1 MQHSPIRHPHAI
13 RGHVGVALGL
23 LLAGLLLLSASPAR
37 ALELH
42 SFLDDACHV
51 NTGVLVRVD
60 ETQVHFITLDGAYA
74 SLPVESVAMVVIHKV
89 MENPLA
95 RMAIDEPLRA
105 LARHIRTGS
114 DETGGF
120 TGWPVAFY
128 DQLVI
133 FFDTEGRSHVLE
145 PQDIRGVQP
154 VRDLPAEIRPTV
166 FAKVTLDFPPEL
178 VLCNLPRAESG
189 LRPSR
194 VLGDRIKVDDH
205 LAKLRERYNALDSFE
220 ERTHVYP
227 RPLVFDPTTRLG
239 LSYFS
244 GKRGSLVKYMP
255 LYFQW
260 SSGRPY
266 RFQSHSAIGVVSS
279 PWLPIV
285 EPTLGFQSDVKSHF
299 FTASFAGHLVSLPA
313 GSSAFQAESA
323 LSPQGKTPAMDE
335 LYNYLV
341 MMGGDWGRLS
351 VSGGALYRSVR
362 IAFSD
367 TERRE
372 ISADG
377 MTPVA
382 RIMWIGPHQR
392 LRAMYFR
399 TRQERSLGEGWR
411 PLGSTSQS
419 QPAYALALDTFRA
432 GVDLDLPMDLSLSA
446 DQILTY
452 GSYREPGMAAVD
464 IVHAISSIVLTAQFS
479 RYVATKGYFN
489 LLHRRYD
496 TTRDPMGPGWLVSDK
511 TTRTNVQLGG
521 ALEFLF

>member
-1 MQHSPIRHPHAI
+1 
-13 RGHVGVALGL
+13 
-23 LLAGLLLLSASPAR
+23 
-37 ALELH
+37 
-42 SFLDDACHV
+42 
-51 NTGVLVRVD
+51 
-60 ETQVHFITLDGAYA
+60 
-74 SLPVESVAMVVIHKV
+74 MVVIHKV

-266 RFQSHSAIGVVSS
+266 RFQSHSAFGVVAS

-285 EPTLGFQSDVKSHF
+285 ESPMS
-299 FTASFAGHLVSLPA
+299 P
-313 GSSAFQAESA
+313 SSS
-323 LSPQGKTPAMDE
+323 S
-335 LYNYLV
+335 
-341 MMGGDWGRLS
+341 MG
-351 VSGGALYRSVR
+351 
-362 IAFSD
+362 
-367 TERRE
+367 T
-372 ISADG
+372 
-377 MTPVA
+377 
-382 RIMWIGPHQR
+382 
-392 LRAMYFR
+392 
-399 TRQERSLGEGWR
+399 
-411 PLGSTSQS
+411 
-419 QPAYALALDTFRA
+419 
-432 GVDLDLPMDLSLSA
+432 
-446 DQILTY
+446 
-452 GSYREPGMAAVD
+452 MAATSMSGKSEKN
-464 IVHAISSIVLTAQFS
+464 A
-479 RYVATKGYFN
+479 
-489 LLHRRYD
+489 
-496 TTRDPMGPGWLVSDK
+496 
-511 TTRTNVQLGG
+511 
-521 ALEFLF
+521 